1 MNEDAYVA
9 NLESAITYMKIGQE
23 ALAAESLE
31 RARSSVP
38 DSHRN
43 GENASYLR
51 ILALSA
57 RLSLEEKDFPKAQQ
71 YIDEGLGLKKDHT
84 DLLLLNTVL
93 MMNRGR
99 FGDMLLNIVNY
110 LLSLDGVDEDG
121 YDYANPLTLKE
132 VFENLLPLAYR
143 NTPNGSAVTT
153 IVNRLYEATG
163 NEHLGRACEVLA
175 SLNRGEEM
183 QS

>member
-1 MNEDAYVA
+1 MSEDAYVA

-23 ALAAESLE
+23 GLAAESLE
-31 RARSSVP
+31 RARSRVP
-38 DSHRN
+38 DSHKS
-43 GENASYLR
+43 GENLSYLK

-84 DLLLLNTVL
+84 DLLLLNSILL
-93 MMNRGR
+93 MNCGR
-99 FGDMLLNIVNY
+99 FGDMLLNLVNF
-110 LLSLDGVDEDG
+110 LLSLDGTGDDE

-143 NTPNGSAVTT
+143 NTPNGDAVTT
-153 IVNRLYEATG
+153 IIGKLYKATG
-163 NEHLGRACEVLA
+163 NEYLGRACDVLT
-175 SLNRGEEM
+175 SLNSEGEKR
-183 QS
+183 S